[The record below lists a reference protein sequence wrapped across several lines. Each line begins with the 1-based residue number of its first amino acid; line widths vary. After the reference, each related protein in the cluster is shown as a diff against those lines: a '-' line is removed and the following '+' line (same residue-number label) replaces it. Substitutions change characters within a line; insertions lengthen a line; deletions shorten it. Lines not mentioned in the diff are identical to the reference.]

1 MAYPSF
7 FFFLTAVFAY
17 KPGWFVFALLLAH
30 HSLLHQVT
38 TTTPKYTANI
48 YPYPFFC
55 GFSLEH
61 NLQHMVIPTKQSKN
75 KQTNKQHHP
84 TKMIIKKLVPQQE
97 HKILCNNH
105 HYNK

>member
-17 KPGWFVFALLLAH
+17 KSGWFVFALLLAH

-61 NLQHMVIPTKQSKN
+61 NLQHIGHTHKTKQ
-75 KQTNKQHHP
+75 KQTNN
-84 TKMIIKKLVPQQE
+84 IILQK
-97 HKILCNNH
+97 
-105 HYNK
+105 